1 MSDVW
6 TPPRA
11 EVKDL
16 SLSGN
21 PDAPD
26 IRRAHLNHE
35 ASIKALG
42 ALYYLGAIGL
52 LAVGI
57 IEMVAPSDDSVGVR
71 LMIAVFAL
79 GLGGLY
85 FWIGRGL
92 RGLKSRA
99 RIPAVILAVIGL
111 LGFPVGTLIN
121 GYILYLLLSAKG
133 TMVFSD
139 EYKQIIADTPDI
151 KYRTSIIVW
160 IFLGLLVALVAA
172 AFIGAMVGH

>member
-21 PDAPD
+21 PDAPE
-26 IRRAHLNHE
+26 IRRQHLNHE
-35 ASIKALG
+35 ASIKAIG

-52 LAVGI
+52 IGLGITGIVGSGSEGAATKI
-57 IEMVAPSDDSVGVR
+57 LLV
-71 LMIAVFAL
+71 VFAL
-79 GLGGLY
+79 GMGGLY
-85 FWIGRGL
+85 FWIGHGL
-92 RGLKSRA
+92 RGLQSRA
-99 RIPAVILAVIGL
+99 KIPAVILAVIGL
-111 LGFPVGTLIN
+111 LGFPIGTLIN

-160 IFLGLLVALVAA
+160 VFLGLIVALVAA
-172 AFIGAMVGH
+172 AFIAAMIH